1 MKSLDKPLVS
11 IVTPVHNGEKYL
23 RECIE
28 SVLNQKY
35 KNWEYIIV
43 DNLSRDNTLQIIK
56 NYSKEE
62 RRIKLYQTNRLLPV
76 MKNFNYALSL
86 ISPQSIYC
94 KMLHAD
100 DWMFPQCIDEMVR
113 IAERYKTV
121 GIVGSY
127 CLWNEKVKCDGLA
140 FPTLVAGGRQI
151 GKMTLMGKIFPFLSP
166 SCLLIRS
173 DLIRNRTKFY
183 NDEYLHGDV
192 EAMYDLLQQCDFGF
206 VHQVLTFIRDHE
218 SSMTST
224 HARPINEHLWSNFNL
239 FLKYSNFYLN
249 DEEIKARKE
258 QMLNE
263 YYEFLARN
271 VFIRRENEIW
281 LFHKERLKKINFDIN
296 LRLLLVAVLKN
307 YLKKKTEQMKSFFF
321 NHIRISES

>member
-1 MKSLDKPLVS
+1 
-11 IVTPVHNGEKYL
+11 
-23 RECIE
+23 
-28 SVLNQKY
+28 
-35 KNWEYIIV
+35 
-43 DNLSRDNTLQIIK
+43 
-56 NYSKEE
+56 
-62 RRIKLYQTNRLLPV
+62 
-76 MKNFNYALSL
+76 
-86 ISPQSIYC
+86 
-94 KMLHAD
+94 
-100 DWMFPQCIDEMVR
+100 
-113 IAERYKTV
+113 
-121 GIVGSY
+121 
-127 CLWNEKVKCDGLA
+127 
-140 FPTLVAGGRQI
+140 
-151 GKMTLMGKIFPFLSP
+151 
-166 SCLLIRS
+166 
-173 DLIRNRTKFY
+173 
-183 NDEYLHGDV
+183 
-192 EAMYDLLQQCDFGF
+192 
-206 VHQVLTFIRDHE
+206 
-218 SSMTST
+218 MTST